1 MVAVKN
7 RTVKREDNIVCRMWL
22 HSDEGIG
29 INCNKKENSDF
40 KPGQRELS
48 SHGNGMTGTVTDIEG
63 LACGCV
69 VGCRTCNW
77 EVAASNLGRGLL
89 LTKVYSAFHPF
100 RVGK

>member
-1 MVAVKN
+1 
-7 RTVKREDNIVCRMWL
+7 
-22 HSDEGIG
+22 
-29 INCNKKENSDF
+29 
-40 KPGQRELS
+40 
-48 SHGNGMTGTVTDIEG
+48 MTGTVTDIEG

-100 RVGK
+100 RVGKWVPVIAGKSKAGMAHIRLQMNV